1 MSNPNNNKN
10 FNDEALRINRE
21 LKKENDALKE
31 EIKALKKKNR
41 EMYTSRETIR
51 IPISEFD
58 FQHELERLV
67 FGNEEFQW
75 GAFHTVETERE
86 IDVEFIPEV
95 HDYERSEDEN

>member
-1 MSNPNNNKN
+1 MANPNNNKN
-10 FNDEALRINRE
+10 FNEEALRINRA

-31 EIKALKKKNR
+31 EIKDLK
-41 EMYTSRETIR
+41 TRETIR